1 MHDVNEY
8 LYTNCIRRFWRAI
21 INANEF
27 MSGTI
32 AEESSHH
39 HDSGHHHHD
48 AGHHHH
54 HVTGN
59 IKTAFFL
66 NAGFTLVEIAGGI
79 LTSSTAILANAVHDF
94 GDSLALAQAWYFES
108 KSGEESSA
116 RYSYGYKRFSLLGAL
131 ISTAV
136 LLTSSLFVLANAI
149 PRILEPHHPNAGGM
163 ILLAVV
169 GVMVNGFAMAKLSK
183 ESGMNAKVVAL
194 HLLEDVLGWLA
205 VLVVAVVLYFWDVP
219 VLDPLLAIIVT
230 LYILSGVVK
239 NLKAMLPV
247 FLQAVPD
254 MFDLDTITREIEGLE
269 HIHAVHHAHIW
280 SLDGVHNI
288 FTAHLEVDTLLDA
301 EAYMQLKELIRT
313 LVDRYGLY
321 HSTVEI
327 EYPGEAC
334 RNAPA

>member
-1 MHDVNEY
+1 
-8 LYTNCIRRFWRAI
+8 
-21 INANEF
+21 

-32 AEESSHH
+32 PGGRSHNHDASHH
-39 HDSGHHHHD
+39 HHHDD

-54 HVTGN
+54 HVSGN

-79 LTSSTAILANAVHDF
+79 LTGSTAILANAVHDF

-108 KSGEESSA
+108 KSGGESSA

-163 ILLAVV
+163 ILLAVI

-194 HLLEDVLGWLA
+194 HLLEDVLGWVA

-254 MFDLDTITREIEGLE
+254 TFDLDTITREIEGLE

-280 SLDGVHNI
+280 SLDGVHNV

-334 RNAPA
+334 RNTPP

>member
-1 MHDVNEY
+1 MHGVY
-8 LYTNCIRRFWRAI
+8 GHCFTTCIRRFGRAI
-21 INANEF
+21 IKANES

-32 AEESSHH
+32 PEECSHN
-39 HDSGHHHHD
+39 HDD
-48 AGHHHH
+48 GHHHH
-54 HVTGN
+54 HHVSGN

-79 LTSSTAILANAVHDF
+79 LTGSTAILADAVHDL
-94 GDSLALAQAWYFES
+94 GDSFALAQAWYFES
-108 KSGEESSA
+108 LSGGGSSA

-149 PRILEPHHPNAGGM
+149 PRILEPHKPDAGGM
-163 ILLAVV
+163 ILLAIV
-169 GVMVNGFAMAKLSK
+169 GVLVNGIAMAKLSK

-194 HLLEDVLGWLA
+194 HLLEDVLGWVA
-205 VLVVAVVLYFWDVP
+205 VLVVAVVLYFWNVP
-219 VLDPLLAIIVT
+219 VLDPLLAIIIT

-254 MFDLDTITREIEGLE
+254 KFDLDTVTREIEGLE

-280 SLDGVHNI
+280 SLDGVHNV
-288 FTAHLEVDTLLDA
+288 FTAHLEVDSLLDA
-301 EAYMQLKELIRT
+301 EAYIQLKELIRT

-334 RNAPA
+334 RIAQP

>member
-1 MHDVNEY
+1 MIVSRKQMKM
-8 LYTNCIRRFWRAI
+8 TI
-21 INANEF
+21 NEF
-27 MSGTI
+27 MSTTKSG
-32 AEESSHH
+32 EGLHSHDTAHNDH
-39 HDSGHHHHD
+39 HE
-48 AGHHHH
+48 HHHH
-54 HVTGN
+54 HHASGN

-66 NAGFTLVEIAGGI
+66 NVGFTLVEIVGGM
-79 LTSSTAILANAVHDF
+79 LTGSAAILADAVHDL
-94 GDSLALAQAWYFES
+94 GDSFALAQAWYFES
-108 KSGEESSA
+108 KSGGESSA

-131 ISTAV
+131 ISTVV

-169 GVMVNGFAMAKLSK
+169 GVMVNGIAMARLSK

-194 HLLEDVLGWLA
+194 HLLEDVLGWVA

-219 VLDPLLAIIVT
+219 VLDPLLAIIIT

-254 MFDLDTITREIEGLE
+254 EFDLATMTKEIEELE

-280 SLDGVHNI
+280 SLDGIHTV
-288 FTAHLEVDTLLDA
+288 FTAHLEVDTLLEA
-301 EAYMQLKELIRT
+301 EAYMQLKERIRT
-313 LVDRYGLY
+313 LLERYGMY

-334 RNAPA
+334 RNVLSV

>member
-1 MHDVNEY
+1 MSSTTPEGCAHTHD
-8 LYTNCIRRFWRAI
+8 
-21 INANEF
+21 
-27 MSGTI
+27 
-32 AEESSHH
+32 SSHH
-39 HDSGHHHHD
+39 HHAS
-48 AGHHHH
+48 
-54 HVTGN
+54 GN

-66 NAGFTLVEIAGGI
+66 NVGFTLVEIIGGI
-79 LTSSTAILANAVHDF
+79 LTGSAAILADAVHDL
-94 GDSLALAQAWYFES
+94 GDSFALAQAWYFES
-108 KSGEESSA
+108 KSGGESSA

-131 ISTAV
+131 ISTVV

-149 PRILEPHHPNAGGM
+149 PRIFEPHHPNAGGM

-169 GVMVNGFAMAKLSK
+169 GVMVNGIAMARLSK

-194 HLLEDVLGWLA
+194 HLLEDVLGWVA
-205 VLVVAVVLYFWDVP
+205 VLVVAIVLYFWDVP
-219 VLDPLLAIIVT
+219 VLDPLLAIIIT

-254 MFDLDTITREIEGLE
+254 KFNLETITGEIEGLE

-280 SLDGVHNI
+280 SLDGVHNV
-288 FTAHLEVDTLLDA
+288 FTAHLEVDTLLNA

-334 RNAPA
+334 RNAPP